1 MINNFLFKNLLGN
14 LLIITSIFDAIKYT
28 IQALKISKA
37 KSAKNMSRR
46 FINFA
51 MMNDS
56 VKLVYGVVIFDWY
69 IIISSILAMI
79 CMLHLWWEI
88 YLYYT
93 YKMRGCNN
101 FSRPNILLYFI
112 NSLLPNRIRKRL

>member
-88 YLYYT
+88 SLYYP